1 MLPGWTLPCSQ
12 ARSNYRVTP
21 NRPSAAGICARWAYH
36 HPVQDVQGKLLEIGG
51 GLLSRSEHALR
62 TGYDAEVID
71 NENAQDNERA
81 RRLGLAYKVDTSA
94 STEASGKNTNE
105 EET

>member
-1 MLPGWTLPCSQ
+1 M
-12 ARSNYRVTP
+12 
-21 NRPSAAGICARWAYH
+21 
-36 HPVQDVQGKLLEIGG
+36 QGKLLEIGG

-81 RRLGLAYKVDTSA
+81 KRLGLAYKVDTSA
-94 STEASGKNTNE
+94 ETETSNKNTNE
-105 EET
+105 EEP